1 MKKILLIFTV
11 FLYLGCTKRAETLK
25 PKEQFLAGQV
35 PKEIPVAFMPNL
47 VSKDSLIHKGIF
59 SNDYTRYYYTVSD
72 KKFSKFDIKMIHKKN
87 GKWSKPTIAFFNS
100 SYNDHGMSF
109 SPNGNTLYF
118 SSTRPTDIKGIPDTW
133 HLWKC
138 ENINGNWSTPKFIDI
153 PNLRNKLVSHP
164 SVTDKGTLYFH
175 SSNIDYSDM
184 TIYFSNQ
191 KNGKFEDAKKVHL
204 IPQHSN
210 GYCTPYIAPDG
221 TFLLYASIG
230 EPLTLNISYKKND
243 RWSTPEQLPSAIN
256 QNNQGNPYI
265 TPDGA
270 FLFYT
275 HQYKD
280 DKMGWDIFWV
290 STKSFLH
297 IEE

>member
-1 MKKILLIFTV
+1 MKKTLLIFTV
-11 FLYLGCTKRAETLK
+11 FLYLGCIKRAETLK

-35 PKEIPVAFMPNL
+35 AKEIPVAFMPNL

-59 SNDYTRYYYTVSD
+59 SNDYTRYYYTISD
-72 KKFSKFDIKMIHKKN
+72 KKFSKFDIKMI
-87 GKWSKPTIAFFNS
+87 
-100 SYNDHGMSF
+100 
-109 SPNGNTLYF
+109 
-118 SSTRPTDIKGIPDTW
+118 TRPTNIKGIPDTW

-184 TIYFSNQ
+184 TLYFSNQ
-191 KNGKFEDAKKVHL
+191 KNGKFGDAKKVHL